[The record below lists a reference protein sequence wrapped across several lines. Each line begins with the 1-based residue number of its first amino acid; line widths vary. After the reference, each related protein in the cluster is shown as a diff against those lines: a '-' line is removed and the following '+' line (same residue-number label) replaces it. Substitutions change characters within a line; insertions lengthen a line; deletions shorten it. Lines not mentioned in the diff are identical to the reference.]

1 MPVIRVTGHIGS
13 GKSSLCKELANA
25 LGYEYHYTGGIM
37 RQMAAEMNLSMED
50 FYKWLEQ
57 HPDKEEAVDYR
68 QEDLMVKND
77 NLVVEG
83 RMAPFLSCAF
93 KTVNILLKVRPE
105 EGAKR
110 LQKRPENKNKTIEE
124 IMLMVKERT
133 AMERK
138 RYYELYDLE
147 NHLDENDPIFKLVI
161 DTTYMTEAEV
171 LDYAVTWI
179 PRLIED

>member
-1 MPVIRVTGHIGS
+1 MAVIRVTGHICS

-50 FYKWLEQ
+50 FYKWL
-57 HPDKEEAVDYR
+57 
-68 QEDLMVKND
+68 
-77 NLVVEG
+77 
-83 RMAPFLSCAF
+83 
-93 KTVNILLKVRPE
+93 
-105 EGAKR
+105 
-110 LQKRPENKNKTIEE
+110 ENKNKTIEE

-171 LDYAVTWI
+171 
-179 PRLIED
+179 

>member
-1 MPVIRVTGHIGS
+1 
-13 GKSSLCKELANA
+13 
-25 LGYEYHYTGGIM
+25 
-37 RQMAAEMNLSMED
+37 
-50 FYKWLEQ
+50 
-57 HPDKEEAVDYR
+57 
-68 QEDLMVKND
+68 
-77 NLVVEG
+77 
-83 RMAPFLSCAF
+83 MAPFLSCAF

>member
-1 MPVIRVTGHIGS
+1 MAVIRVTGNIGS
-13 GKSSLCKELANA
+13 GKSTLCKKLAQK
-25 LGYEYHYTGGIM
+25 LDYEYYYIGGVM
-37 RQMAAEMNLSMED
+37 RQMAAEACLILED
-50 FYKWLEQ
+50 FYEQLKENPGLEREI
-57 HPDKEEAVDYR
+57 DSR
-68 QEDLMVKND
+68 QEDLMIKKD

-83 RMAPFLSCAF
+83 RMAPFLGCAF
-93 KTVNILLKVRPE
+93 PTVNILLKVRPE

-110 LQKRPENKNKTIEE
+110 IQKRPENKGKTMEE
-124 IMLMVKERT
+124 LMQLTEEREN
-133 AMERK
+133 MERK